1 MLYSTKFSITCIFI
15 QHSVSNFYPR
25 VANVVCYFHSSL
37 LLMDICIISILC
49 YHEECH
55 YEHPFI
61 HLLVLICKN
70 FSEVYLGVELLG
82 HRVHNIH
89 FYEIITNFL
98 FLSALYKGFHWFTCF
113 PTFGIIRFLNFANLV
128 VINLIVV
135 LIWII
140 LITNG
145 IGIFFLYALVICV
158 SSSVKFLFLSFPIGF
173 FGGFFFI
180 VLNVFFIYP
189 ETNPLLLYVLQWSF
203 LKDWEKWFVFFLSI
217 MSLRKQF
224 LNLKRTYLLHV

>member
-1 MLYSTKFSITCIFI
+1 MMLYSTNFSCIFTR
-15 QHSVSNFYPR
+15 HSVSNFYPS
-25 VANVVCYFHSSL
+25 VANVVRYFHSSL

-70 FSEVYLGVELLG
+70 FSEVYLGVQLLG
-82 HRVHNIH
+82 HRVHNVH

-98 FLSALYKGFHWFTCF
+98 FLSALYKCFHWFTCF

-145 IGIFFLYALVICV
+145 IGIFFSLPWSFVFPLLWSSFSYLLPTFLLDSLKVFSLLFWMCSLYILKLILCCYMCCND
-158 SSSVKFLFLSFPIGF
+158 LFSKIEKSGLSF
-173 FGGFFFI
+173 
-180 VLNVFFIYP
+180 
-189 ETNPLLLYVLQWSF
+189 S
-203 LKDWEKWFVFFLSI
+203 
-217 MSLRKQF
+217 SL
-224 LNLKRTYLLHV
+224 

>member
-158 SSSVKFLFLSFPIGF
+158 SSSVKFLFLLDSLEVSSLLFWMCSLYILKLILCCYMCCNDLFSKIEKSGLSF
-173 FGGFFFI
+173 
-180 VLNVFFIYP
+180 
-189 ETNPLLLYVLQWSF
+189 S
-203 LKDWEKWFVFFLSI
+203 
-217 MSLRKQF
+217 SL
-224 LNLKRTYLLHV
+224 